1 MLKGPRCW
9 WNDFENNERVLKW
22 LRSLPNKGQVD
33 KMTLNLMKW
42 QQNWLNDYENNEGL
56 LR

>member
-1 MLKGPRCW
+1 MKGPRCW

-22 LRSLPNKGQVD
+22 LRSLPNSGQVD
-33 KMTLNLMKW
+33 KMTLKLMKW
-42 QQNWLNDYENNEGL
+42 QQNWWNDHENNQGL